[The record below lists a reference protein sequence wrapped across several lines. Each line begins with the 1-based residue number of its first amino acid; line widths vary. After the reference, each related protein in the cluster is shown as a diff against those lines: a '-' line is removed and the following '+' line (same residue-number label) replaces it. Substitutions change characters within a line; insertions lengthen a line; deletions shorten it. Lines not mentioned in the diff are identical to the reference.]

1 MEPGESRNHA
11 GPVEVGPANKNPTT
25 PPRSMPRK
33 TTVAA
38 RSTAPA
44 KKASPTFAETPRG
57 TADRMFRAAM
67 ECIRQRERY
76 ARLVASGA
84 HDVEQQAASRVAVVC
99 DEILDEAVAAYEKHA
114 AEPSRGDDEWRR
126 QANALWHA
134 SREYRRRPATSNPSA
149 GTPAKG
155 GSLQKL
161 AMEYDLEASALL
173 ALKLALGG
181 FRQICPDCEL
191 ESRPQTFVA

>member
-1 MEPGESRNHA
+1 M
-11 GPVEVGPANKNPTT
+11 T
-25 PPRSMPRK
+25 RK
-33 TTVAA
+33 QAVAA
-38 RSTAPA
+38 RSTTTN
-44 KKASPTFAETPRG
+44 KKARPSFAETPRG

-84 HDVEQQAASRVAVVC
+84 HDLEQLAALRVAVVC
-99 DEILDEAVAAYEKHA
+99 DEILDEAVASYEKLGG
-114 AEPSRGDDEWRR
+114 EPTHGDDEWRR
-126 QANALWHA
+126 HANALWHA
-134 SREYRRRPATSNPSA
+134 SREYRRRPANNSVAPS
-149 GTPAKG
+149 GPGKG
-155 GSLQKL
+155 GSLHKL

>member
-1 MEPGESRNHA
+1 
-11 GPVEVGPANKNPTT
+11 
-25 PPRSMPRK
+25 
-33 TTVAA
+33 
-38 RSTAPA
+38 
-44 KKASPTFAETPRG
+44 
-57 TADRMFRAAM
+57 
-67 ECIRQRERY
+67 
-76 ARLVASGA
+76 
-84 HDVEQQAASRVAVVC
+84 VC
-99 DEILDEAVAAYEKHA
+99 DEILDEAVAAYERLAGQTSH
-114 AEPSRGDDEWRR
+114 GDDEWRR

-134 SREYRRRPATSNPSA
+134 CREYRRRPSSNALSVSS
-149 GTPAKG
+149 GKS

>member
-1 MEPGESRNHA
+1 
-11 GPVEVGPANKNPTT
+11 
-25 PPRSMPRK
+25 
-33 TTVAA
+33 
-38 RSTAPA
+38 
-44 KKASPTFAETPRG
+44 
-57 TADRMFRAAM
+57 MFRAAM

-84 HDVEQQAASRVAVVC
+84 HDLEQLAALRVAVVC
-99 DEILDEAVAAYEKHA
+99 DEILDEAVASYEKLA
-114 AEPSRGDDEWRR
+114 GEPSRGDDEWRR

-134 SREYRRRPATSNPSA
+134 AREYRRRPAGNSIAPT
-149 GTPAKG
+149 GKG

-181 FRQICPDCEL
+181 FRQVCPDCEL

>member
-1 MEPGESRNHA
+1 M
-11 GPVEVGPANKNPTT
+11 T
-25 PPRSMPRK
+25 RK
-33 TTVAA
+33 QTVAA
-38 RSTAPA
+38 RSTAA
-44 KKASPTFAETPRG
+44 TKKTKPSFAETPRG

-84 HDVEQQAASRVAVVC
+84 HDLEQLAALRVAVVC
-99 DEILDEAVAAYEKHA
+99 DEILDEAVAAYEKH
-114 AEPSRGDDEWRR
+114 SDGSHGDDEWRR

-134 SREYRRRPATSNPSA
+134 AREYRRRPATNTANNSHGKA
-149 GTPAKG
+149 

>member
-1 MEPGESRNHA
+1 MSR
-11 GPVEVGPANKNPTT
+11 KQ
-25 PPRSMPRK
+25 
-33 TTVAA
+33 TVAV
-38 RSTAPA
+38 RPAPA
-44 KKASPTFAETPRG
+44 TKKSKPSFAETPRG
-57 TADRMFRAAM
+57 AADRMFRAAM

-84 HDVEQQAASRVAVVC
+84 HDLEQLAAVRVAVVC
-99 DEILDEAVAAYEKHA
+99 DEILDEAVSAYERHA
-114 AEPSRGDDEWRR
+114 GEASTGDDEWRR

-134 SREYRRRPATSNPSA
+134 SREYRRRPATNSTGSGNQV
-149 GTPAKG
+149 KG
-155 GSLQKL
+155 GGLQKL

>member
-1 MEPGESRNHA
+1 
-11 GPVEVGPANKNPTT
+11 
-25 PPRSMPRK
+25 
-33 TTVAA
+33 
-38 RSTAPA
+38 
-44 KKASPTFAETPRG
+44 
-57 TADRMFRAAM
+57 MFRAAM

-84 HDVEQQAASRVAVVC
+84 HDLEQLAAVRVAAVC
-99 DEILDEAVAAYEKHA
+99 DEILDEAVSAYEKHA
-114 AEPSRGDDEWRR
+114 REASTGDDEWRR

-134 SREYRRRPATSNPSA
+134 SREYRRRPSTNSA
-149 GTPAKG
+149 GPSSQGKG
-155 GSLQKL
+155 GTLQKL

>member
-1 MEPGESRNHA
+1 MA
-11 GPVEVGPANKNPTT
+11 
-25 PPRSMPRK
+25 RK
-33 TTVAA
+33 QTVAA
-38 RSTAPA
+38 RTTPSA
-44 KKASPTFAETPRG
+44 KKPQPSFAETPRG

-76 ARLVASGA
+76 ARLVGSGA
-84 HDVEQQAASRVAVVC
+84 HDLEQLAALRVASLC
-99 DEILDEAVAAYEKHA
+99 DEILDESVAAYEGQA
-114 AEPSRGDDEWRR
+114 GEASTGDDEWRR

-134 SREYRRRPATSNPSA
+134 AREYRRRPASNSVA
-149 GTPAKG
+149 KSSGKG
-155 GSLQKL
+155 GSLQKIAL
-161 AMEYDLEASALL
+161 EYDLEASALL

>member
-1 MEPGESRNHA
+1 MA
-11 GPVEVGPANKNPTT
+11 
-25 PPRSMPRK
+25 RK
-33 TTVAA
+33 QTAAA
-38 RSTAPA
+38 RPAPTI
-44 KKASPTFAETPRG
+44 KKTKPSSFSETPRG

-84 HDVEQQAASRVAVVC
+84 HDLEQLAALRVAAVC
-99 DEILDEAVAAYEKHA
+99 DEILDEAVAAYQKLAVETTH
-114 AEPSRGDDEWRR
+114 GDDEWRR

-134 SREYRRRPATSNPSA
+134 AREYRRRPATNNVAHANS
-149 GTPAKG
+149 GKG

>member
-1 MEPGESRNHA
+1 M
-11 GPVEVGPANKNPTT
+11 T
-25 PPRSMPRK
+25 RK
-33 TTVAA
+33 QTVAA
-38 RSTAPA
+38 RSGSTE
-44 KKASPTFAETPRG
+44 KKAKPSFAETPRG

-76 ARLVASGA
+76 ARLVGSGA
-84 HDVEQQAASRVAVVC
+84 HDGEQIAALRVAALC
-99 DEILDEAVAAYEKHA
+99 DEILDEAVAGYEQHA
-114 AEPSRGDDEWRR
+114 GEASTGDDEWRR

-134 SREYRRRPATSNPSA
+134 AREYRRRPATNNVA
-149 GTPAKG
+149 KGKG

-161 AMEYDLEASALL
+161 ALEYDLEASALL